1 MPSRSANTPIEL
13 WPKVMGQLMEIKMTA
28 SESGSQRDMVF
39 AIDLETQ
46 ILKHLGEP
54 VDQMSAPAGSA
65 GGMSVGP
72 GGPGMSS
79 PPSAGASPFGP
90 PGGAGPAAAA
100 TQPGA
105 PYGTPGGA
113 GGAPNIDELRRILP
127 G

>member
-13 WPKVMGQLMEIKMTA
+13 WPKVMSQLMEIKMTA

-54 VDQMSAPAGSA
+54 VDQMSAPSGSA
-65 GGMSVGP
+65 AGMAVGP

-90 PGGAGPAAAA
+90 RAGAAA
-100 TQPGA
+100 TNPAAGM
-105 PYGTPGGA
+105 YGSPGGP
-113 GGAPNIDELRRILP
+113 GGAPNMDELRRILP